1 MPCDCPILMRSFL
14 PAHATSLLRF
24 ACCAALAVAPGTH
37 ADEATHPGPLISV
50 YVVRGDARLP
60 IHQVAHLRKGDRLLV
75 GAVKSAEAQDKWLL
89 MLATVSPSGNKV
101 TSKKFDLSAT
111 TAGGAIDIGADDDVP
126 IIVLAPQVR
135 TLFGLST
142 SFDQSATLI
151 GDALEADPQRF
162 VDLQKLDQINHAISS
177 LSAGLDAVVQSQDP
191 AHAVDSAKAMAAKFG
206 VKTVDPACFKDKVVN
221 TKCVAS
227 SIVSNKDLTVPSVG
241 DLGAL
246 AGPFASADLSP
257 DLLTNVRLVSAA
269 STFLAN
275 KYRDQY
281 DFAPSSGTRQ
291 DSDDTLQLYA
301 SARFKNGAIKTAY
314 VYVPSWFAGKA
325 PELSVASA
333 APACLSRGE
342 LAVTLSHSLPVSNYW
357 HDWELVLRQAG
368 ASEVLAQSAKIAFKP
383 EKSVFVIDF
392 KAIAKDLALD
402 GQTLE
407 ASIKGRFSF
416 NSVATKPFKVVLPRM
431 DHLQEQF
438 IGLDE
443 LIAGEQRSVRM
454 QRGQGSCV
462 ESLELVADGA
472 TLATSAKD
480 THDQLDADLRTV
492 APGEA
497 RLRINQYGVE
507 QQHLTVKI
515 KRPLAHVQRITHYD
529 IDTTLAVTGINLERI
544 ALLRADGSECKPQ
557 ASDDAADPPTA
568 APGAHAGAALAT
580 RVFTCPA
587 ALSANAR
594 LPARLTVEHL
604 DLEPASFQA
613 PLTKLEARPHMQVSG
628 ARDPLRTVL
637 SPKAVQWGLPA
648 DGQLV
653 TDDTG
658 QSLLLRAYDGY
669 QLGRGSYNLQ
679 LKFADD
685 PVTEQTPISVSLIAD
700 RPHNELRTRLPVAFP
715 NLAMPGVVNPIWYRV
730 QHQQT
735 GFVGDW
741 RPLERAVV
749 TLPTL
754 GALSCAPGAGGLLL
768 HGAGLDQIDW
778 VSTDLARTTAPAD
791 WKPGSAVLA
800 GACEQE
806 QCLAVG
812 QLGAERRLRIKLHW
826 IDHPLFNAR
835 FADVPSCAA
844 K

>member
-1 MPCDCPILMRSFL
+1 MPCDCPILMRFSL
-14 PAHATSLLRF
+14 PAFASSLLRL
-24 ACCAALAVAPGTH
+24 ACCAALAFGSAAH
-37 ADEATHPGPLISV
+37 ADEASHPGPLISV

-75 GAVKSAEAQDKWLL
+75 NATRSAEAQDKWLL

-101 TSKKFDLSAT
+101 TSKKFDLSAS
-111 TAGGAIDIGADDDVP
+111 TAGGAIDIGADDEVP

-142 SFDQSATLI
+142 SFDESATLI
-151 GDALEADPQRF
+151 GDALAADPQRF

-227 SIVSNKDLTVPSVG
+227 SIVSNKALTVPSVG

-257 DLLTNVRLVSAA
+257 DLLANVRLVSAA

-291 DSDDTLQLYA
+291 DSDDALQLYA

-325 PELSVASA
+325 PELSVATA

-368 ASEVLAQSAKIAFKP
+368 ASEVLAQSAKIVFKP
-383 EKSVFVIDF
+383 EKGVFAIDF

-416 NSVATKPFKVVLPRM
+416 AGVATKPFKVVLPRM

-480 THDQLDADLRTV
+480 THDQLDADLRKV

-497 RLRINQYGVE
+497 RLRINQFGVE

-515 KRPLAHVQRITHYD
+515 KQPLAHVQRITHYD
-529 IDTTLAVTGINLERI
+529 IDTQLAVTGSNLERI
-544 ALLRADGSECKPQ
+544 AVLRADGSECKPQ
-557 ASDDAADPPTA
+557 ASDDGDEPPA
-568 APGAHAGAALAT
+568 VAPDAHAGAAPAM

-587 ALSANAR
+587 ALSSNAR
-594 LPARLTVEHL
+594 LPAKVTVEHV
-604 DLEPASFQA
+604 DLEPASFQVA
-613 PLTKLEARPHMQVSG
+613 LTKLEARPHMQVSG
-628 ARDPLRTVL
+628 ARDALRTVL

-658 QSLLLRAYDGY
+658 QSLLLRAYDGF

-700 RPHNELRTRLPVAFP
+700 RPHNELRTRVPVAFS
-715 NLAMPGVVNPIWYRV
+715 NLALPGVVNPIWYRV

-749 TLPTL
+749 ALPTL
-754 GALSCAPGAGGLLL
+754 GALTCAPGAGGLLL
-768 HGAGLDQIDW
+768 HGAGLEQIDW
-778 VSTDLARTTAPAD
+778 VSADLARTTAPAD

>member
-1 MPCDCPILMRSFL
+1 MRSLL
-14 PAHATSLLRF
+14 PAYATLLLRLV
-24 ACCAALAVAPGTH
+24 CGAALAFAGAAH
-37 ADEATHPGPLISV
+37 ADEASHPGPLISV

-60 IHQVAHLRKGDRLLV
+60 IHQVARLRKGDRLLV

-89 MLATVSPSGNKV
+89 VLATVSPSGNKV
-101 TSKKFDLSAT
+101 TSTKFDLSAS
-111 TAGGAIDIGADDDVP
+111 TAGGAIDIGADDEVP

-151 GDALEADPQRF
+151 GDALAADPQRF

-269 STFLAN
+269 SSFLAN

-291 DSDDTLQLYA
+291 DSDDALQLYS

-342 LAVTLSHSLPVSNYW
+342 LAVSLSHSLPVSNYW
-357 HDWELVLRQAG
+357 HDWELVLRQPG
-368 ASEVLAQSAKIAFKP
+368 ASEPLVQSAKITFKP
-383 EKSVFVIDF
+383 EKSVFVVDF
-392 KAIAKDLALD
+392 KAIGKDLALD

-416 NSVATKPFKVVLPRM
+416 AAVATKPFKVVLPRM

-480 THDQLDADLRTV
+480 THDQLDIDLRSV

-497 RLRINQYGVE
+497 RLRINQFGVE
-507 QQHLTVKI
+507 QQHLAVKI
-515 KRPLAHVQRITHYD
+515 KQRLAHVQRIAHFD
-529 IDTTLAVTGINLERI
+529 IDTEIAVTGTNLERI
-544 ALLRADGSECKPQ
+544 ALVRADGSECRPL
-557 ASDDAADPPTA
+557 ATEAADAPA
-568 APGAHAGAALAT
+568 APAAAHAPAAAAT
-580 RVFTCPA
+580 RVFACPA
-587 ALSANAR
+587 ALSSNTH
-594 LPARLTVEHL
+594 LPAKVTVEHL
-604 DLEPASFQA
+604 DQEPAAFQVA
-613 PLTKLEARPHMQVSG
+613 LTKLDARPHMQVSG

-658 QSLLLRAYDGY
+658 MSLLLHAYDGY
-669 QLGRGSYNLQ
+669 QLGRGSFNLQ

-700 RPHNELRTRLPVAFP
+700 RPHNELRTRLPIAFP
-715 NLAMPGVVNPIWYRV
+715 NLALPGVVNPIWYRV
-730 QHQQT
+730 QHQQS

-754 GALSCAPGAGGLLL
+754 GILTCAPNAGGLLL

-778 VSTDLARTTAPAD
+778 VSSDLARTTAPAD

-800 GACEQE
+800 GACDQE
-806 QCLAVG
+806 QCLNVG
-812 QLGAERRLRIKLHW
+812 PLGTERRLRIKLHW
-826 IDHPLFNAR
+826 IDHPLFNAK
-835 FADVPSCAA
+835 FADAPSCAA
-844 K
+844 R